1 MAGVPGG
8 ASCLAPSTIGFGEDA
23 EVGAE
28 VSGKSGSSSCRVI
41 VCVWGARLMWGVLGD
56 VLFLW
61 PNCCTRYRVPYES
74 CLQYSMKISVR
85 NKKEHSWQVTNH

>member
-1 MAGVPGG
+1 MAHGVFGEVAREGGGVMAGVPGG

-41 VCVWGARLMWGVLGD
+41 G
-56 VLFLW
+56 
-61 PNCCTRYRVPYES
+61 
-74 CLQYSMKISVR
+74 
-85 NKKEHSWQVTNH
+85 

>member
-1 MAGVPGG
+1 VAHGVFGEVAREGGGVMAGVPGG

-41 VCVWGARLMWGVLGD
+41 G
-56 VLFLW
+56 
-61 PNCCTRYRVPYES
+61 
-74 CLQYSMKISVR
+74 
-85 NKKEHSWQVTNH
+85 